1 MKYTEEFTVSSHDVD
16 VNNNL
21 RPSLVLRYMQET
33 ANHQMRDRKPS
44 YYDFFFQ
51 GKSFIVTRISIQIYE
66 AAGQYDD
73 IKVST
78 WKCGNKGA
86 TFLRSYS
93 IEKDGKVLAEAFSA
107 WAVVD
112 TETHKLYRSSDI
124 DISNYEEDEP
134 INLDLPSR
142 FRLPANLDYKKVGE
156 KSIFYSDVD
165 MNLHM
170 NNTNYPD
177 MLVNYIPDMIKKEV
191 TSVNLRFMTEARL
204 GEKLSIYMAKDDFSA
219 KVDKRRDELYCFR
232 TSLGEKTNI
241 EAQIGVRNL

>member
-1 MKYTEEFTVSSHDVD
+1 MCI
-16 VNNNL
+16 
-21 RPSLVLRYMQET
+21 
-33 ANHQMRDRKPS
+33 RDR
-44 YYDFFFQ
+44 
-51 GKSFIVTRISIQIYE
+51 
-66 AAGQYDD
+66 
-73 IKVST
+73 
-78 WKCGNKGA
+78 
-86 TFLRSYS
+86 
-93 IEKDGKVLAEAFSA
+93 
-107 WAVVD
+107 
-112 TETHKLYRSSDI
+112 YRSSDI

-204 GEKLSIYMAKDDFSA
+204 GEKLSIY
-219 KVDKRRDELYCFR
+219 L
-232 TSLGEKTNI
+232 SLI
-241 EAQIGVRNL
+241 HILFCSMSI